1 MLPLLHT
8 PMLFGKKNKKIL
20 NVISIVL
27 GIIIIL
33 SMVLLYSPMFY
44 Q

>member
-1 MLPLLHT
+1 
-8 PMLFGKKNKKIL
+8 MLFGKKNKKIL